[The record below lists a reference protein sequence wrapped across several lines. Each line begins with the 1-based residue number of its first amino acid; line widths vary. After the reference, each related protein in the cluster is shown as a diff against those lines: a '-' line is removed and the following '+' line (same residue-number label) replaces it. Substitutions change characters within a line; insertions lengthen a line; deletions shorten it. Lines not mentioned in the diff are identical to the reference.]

1 MQLTAR
7 IMTKR
12 PISDPKTK
20 LYIGLF
26 HIIELE
32 DDEDEQPSGSKRPIF
47 DNINQFQTA
56 LIHVLKIQPNFRE
69 DLRIFQYHKE
79 TILEKAVNYRCVR
92 IVDLLV
98 NENCYNNTIWYQCDD
113 NIDIASYFHERDL
126 QYCSTDSVYSELVL
140 EDFNKITM
148 KDIEKPIIHTHHHY
162 KHDNPEDDQMVAAMG
177 GMEIDEE
184 NEIIRIVEKMKKVSV

>member
-1 MQLTAR
+1 MQLAGR
-7 IMTKR
+7 IMKKR
-12 PISDPKTK
+12 PILDPKTK

-47 DNINQFQTA
+47 DNINQFETA

-69 DLRIFQYHKE
+69 DLRIFKYDKE

-98 NENCYNNTIWYQCDD
+98 NENCYNNTIWYQCDN
-113 NIDIASYFHERDL
+113 NIDIARFFHIRHL
-126 QYCSTDSVYSELVL
+126 QYYCTDAVEDALVL
-140 EDFNKITM
+140 QDVTDLTM
-148 KDIEKPIIHTHHHY
+148 KNSER
-162 KHDNPEDDQMVAAMG
+162 G
-177 GMEIDEE
+177 
-184 NEIIRIVEKMKKVSV
+184 